1 MAKKTLIKR
10 FQDIVADEALDAM
23 ALYDV
28 KYEFHDYSGEVETV
42 YVSES
47 EGSSIPVEFHML
59 KKLEGKLKKIDL
71 RYQVG
76 IIHEDLPA
84 EDE

>member
-1 MAKKTLIKR
+1 
-10 FQDIVADEALDAM
+10 
-23 ALYDV
+23 
-28 KYEFHDYSGEVETV
+28 V

-47 EGSSIPVEFHML
+47 EGSIVPVEFHML

>member
-10 FQDIVADEALDAM
+10 LQDIVADEALDAM

-28 KYEFHDYSGEVETV
+28 KYEFHDYSGEVETI
-42 YVSES
+42 YVLES
-47 EGSSIPVEFHML
+47 EGSSVPVEFHML

>member
-47 EGSSIPVEFHML
+47 EGSSTPVEFHML

>member
-10 FQDIVADEALDAM
+10 LQDIVADEALDAM

-28 KYEFHDYSGEVETV
+28 KYEFNDYSAEVGTV
-42 YVSES
+42 YVLES
-47 EGSSIPVEFHML
+47 EGSSVPVEFHML
-59 KKLEGKLKKIDL
+59 EKLEGKLKKINP

-76 IIHEDLPA
+76 IIHEDIPA

>member
-42 YVSES
+42 YVLES
-47 EGSSIPVEFHML
+47 DGSSTPVEHYFF
-59 KKLEGKLKKIDL
+59 
-71 RYQVG
+71 YWSTYVC
-76 IIHEDLPA
+76 
-84 EDE
+84 